1 MNGVKTYFN
10 YWGKAE
16 NDTLKVAYC
25 TGRDKNEIFV
35 QFKSQLAKNLKKPE
49 NQLQQDDL
57 DVWAKTKD
65 KKNGKEPW
73 EYNQAGY
80 AAYHLL
86 PYHCL
91 DVAAV
96 ADQWWK
102 NSSALR
108 QQFRQSIQLETEEQS
123 YAWLM
128 FFICLHDLGKLDI
141 RFQMKS
147 QEAIRQL
154 QSENYSTIQP
164 KYDPKTQYDHG
175 SNGYGWFEQEV
186 SDYGFNCIVENDAM
200 DWMQQVAGHHG
211 RIPDNQSLIEPA
223 FISNEIKQQDRQA
236 RIEWVQTLKQ
246 LFLKPVGLELS
257 DMPKTKTFPSML
269 AGFCSVCDWIGSST
283 EYLPY
288 RAAIETDLQA
298 YFTSCLPRAVNALN
312 AFGLLAKVKGQGGM
326 AALFP
331 NYKPQ
336 GLQTLVEQFP
346 LVQGLTLI
354 EAPTGS
360 GKTETA
366 LAYAAKLLTSEPNL
380 GGGIIFALPTQATA
394 NAMLKRLQDV
404 ADKLFYGG
412 ANVVLAHGKS
422 KLNPDFEKILATS
435 RLTAQGAEEA
445 GVQCSEWLGAS
456 KKRAFLGQIGVCTID
471 QVLLSVLPVRHQFVR
486 GFGIQKSILIVDE
499 VHAYDAYM
507 YGLLTKVLERQK
519 QAVGSVILL
528 SATLPHHQKAKLLQ
542 SWGIKPEQQSPAY
555 PLVTH
560 ASDKQVLPFLLPESE
575 QTAERVVSVETWQAD
590 QLILMVGQLE
600 KIAQAA
606 EQGAKV
612 AVICNL
618 VADAQHIAKQLAELT
633 KIPVDLFHSRFRFI
647 DRQHIEQD
655 ISRYYGKDEEQRAA
669 GGRIL
674 VATQVVE
681 QSLDLD
687 FDWMLTQLC
696 PVDLLFQRLGRLHRH
711 PRSRPLG
718 FEQPRCVVIV
728 PTTAGVYGDS
738 RYVYQNLRA
747 LWRTEQLLKNQEI
760 IFKSN
765 QEDLKTYTAYRDWIE
780 RVYCEA
786 AWGDEPEAV
795 EAAYQ
800 KYVDEIVSVQR
811 MVANMMVNRKVE
823 EIKSDESDKA
833 GSLTRDGEM
842 SLTVILV
849 IRKQGK
855 IFSLEDIDLE
865 DLEKWQYWQEIS
877 LNSVSVSQRWQDQL
891 PKADAKGLRF
901 LPMIFEN
908 GQWICKLDKVTFVY
922 CKETGLTILR
932 P

>member
-1 MNGVKTYFN
+1 MKDDLYYC
-10 YWGKAE
+10 YWGKADE
-16 NDTLKVAYC
+16 PLKAAYC
-25 TGRDKNEIFV
+25 LGQDKKVIV
-35 QFKSQLAKNLKKPE
+35 AKFKPQLARNLQLPESRIQESHLDEWAEKVDKKKG
-49 NQLQQDDL
+49 
-57 DVWAKTKD
+57 KTK
-65 KKNGKEPW
+65 W
-73 EYNQAGY
+73 IYQQVGY

-102 NSSALR
+102 NSPALR
-108 QQFRQSIQLETEEQS
+108 QQFRQSTQLDTEEKA

-147 QEAIRQL
+147 AEAIGQL
-154 QSENYSTIQP
+154 QREIYSSIKT
-164 KYDPKTQYDHG
+164 KFDFKTQYDHG

-186 SDYGFNCIVENDAM
+186 SDYGFDCINENEAM

-211 RIPDNQSLIEPA
+211 RIPDNNSLVEPA
-223 FISNEIKQQDRQA
+223 ISDDIKQQDKQA
-236 RIEWVQTLKQ
+236 RIQWVQSLKQ
-246 LFLKPVGLELS
+246 LFLEPVNLEWS
-257 DMPKTKTFPSML
+257 DIPETRPSML
-269 AGFCSVCDWIGSST
+269 AGFCSICDWIGSST
-283 EYLPY
+283 DYFAY
-288 RAAIETDLQA
+288 QASIQTDLKA
-298 YFTSCLPRAVNALN
+298 YFESRLPFAEKALD
-312 AFGLLAKVKGQGGM
+312 AFGVLSKVKGKGGM
-326 AALFP
+326 AVLFP
-331 NYKPQ
+331 SYRPQ
-336 GLQTLVEQFP
+336 GLQTLVDRFP
-346 LVQGLTLI
+346 LAQGLTLI

-360 GKTETA
+360 GKTEAA
-366 LAYAAKLLTSEPNL
+366 LAYASKLLTSDP
-380 GGGIIFALPTQATA
+380 GFGDSIIFALPTQATA
-394 NAMLKRLQDV
+394 NAMLKRLQEV
-404 ADKLFYGG
+404 ADKLFAGG
-412 ANVVLAHGKS
+412 ANVVLAHGKRD
-422 KLNPDFEKILATS
+422 LNPDFQSILANS

-445 GVQCSEWLGAS
+445 GVQCSEWLGTS

-486 GFGIQKSILIVDE
+486 GFGIQKSLLIVDE
-499 VHAYDAYM
+499 VHAYDSYM
-507 YGLLTKVLERQK
+507 YGLLAEVLKRQK
-519 QAVGSVILL
+519 QASGSVILL

-542 SWGIKPEQQSPAY
+542 SWDLQSEQQNPAY

-560 ASDKQVLPFLLPESE
+560 ASQNQILPFTLPESE
-575 QTAERVVSVETWQAD
+575 SSAERIVRVETWQAEH
-590 QLILMVGQLE
+590 LVLSPEQLE
-600 KIAQAA
+600 KIVRVA
-606 EQGAKV
+606 EQNAKV

-618 VADAQHIAKQLAELT
+618 VNDAQNIARQLAGLT
-633 KIPVDLFHSRFRFI
+633 TIPVDLFHSRFRFI
-647 DRQHIEQD
+647 DRQKIEQD
-655 ISRYYGKDEEQRAA
+655 ITRYYGKDEQYRTS

-711 PRSRPLG
+711 VRNRPPG
-718 FEQPRCVVIV
+718 FEQPCCVVIV
-728 PTTAGVYGDS
+728 PTTEAVYGDT

-747 LWRTEQLLKNQEI
+747 LWRTEQFLKNKEI
-760 IFKSN
+760 VFKSN
-765 QEDLKTYTAYRDWIE
+765 QDDLKTYTAYRDWIE
-780 RVYCEA
+780 RVYCER
-786 AWGDEPEAV
+786 AWGNEPEAV
-795 EAAYQ
+795 ETAYH
-800 KYVDEIVSVQR
+800 KYVDEIVGVQR

-842 SLTVILV
+842 SLTLILV
-849 IRKQGK
+849 VKKQGK
-855 IFSLEDIDLE
+855 FFTLDDVDIE
-865 DLEKWQYWQEIS
+865 GLEKWQYWQEIS

-891 PKADAKGLRF
+891 PKANAGGLRF

-908 GQWICKLDKVTFVY
+908 GQWLSKLDKVTFAY

>member
-1 MNGVKTYFN
+1 MEQALYYK
-10 YWGKAE
+10 YWGKAKSE
-16 NDTLKVAYC
+16 NE
-25 TGRDKNEIFV
+25 NEG
-35 QFKSQLAKNLKKPE
+35 P
-49 NQLQQDDL
+49 
-57 DVWAKTKD
+57 
-65 KKNGKEPW
+65 
-73 EYNQAGY
+73 
-80 AAYHLL
+80 AYHLL

-96 ADQWWK
+96 ADQWWE
-102 NSSALR
+102 NTPSLR
-108 QQFRQSIQLETEEQS
+108 QQFTQSTQLETEDKAK
-123 YAWLM
+123 AWLM
-128 FFICLHDLGKLDI
+128 FFICLHDLGKFDI

-147 QEAIRQL
+147 SAAIGQL
-154 QSENYSTIQP
+154 QPENYALI
-164 KYDPKTQYDHG
+164 KAKFDFKALYDHG
-175 SNGYGWFEQEV
+175 SNGYGWFEKEYI
-186 SDYGFNCIVENDAM
+186 DYGFNDFIEKEAM

-211 RIPDNQSLIEPA
+211 RIPDNQSLIRPSTSE
-223 FISNEIKQQDRQA
+223 EIKQQDKQA
-236 RIEWVQTLKQ
+236 RIEWVQSLKRF
-246 LFLKPVGLELS
+246 FLERAGLKLS
-257 DMPKTKTFPSML
+257 DIPENLPTML
-269 AGFCSVCDWIGSST
+269 AGFCSVCDWIGSS
-283 EYLPY
+283 EYFPY
-288 RAAIETDLQA
+288 QATIQTDLQA
-298 YFTSCLPRAVNALN
+298 YFDSRLPFAVKALN

-331 NYKPQ
+331 DYISR

-346 LVQGLTLI
+346 LAQGLTLI

-366 LAYAAKLLTSEPNL
+366 LAYAAKLLTSEPCF

-404 ADKLFYGG
+404 ADKLFDGG

-422 KLNPDFEKILATS
+422 KLNPDFEKILANS

-499 VHAYDAYM
+499 VHAYDSYM
-507 YGLLTKVLERQK
+507 YGLLTEVLKRQK

-528 SATLPHHQKAKLLQ
+528 SATLPHHQKTKLLQ
-542 SWGIKPEQQSPAY
+542 SWGVASEQQNPAY

-560 ASDKQVLPFLLPESE
+560 ASNNQALPFELSASE
-575 QTAERVVSVETWQAD
+575 PSSERRLSVETWQAN
-590 QLILMVGQLE
+590 QLILTAEQLE

-618 VADAQHIAKQLAELT
+618 VADAQHIALQLAELT
-633 KIPVDLFHSRFRFI
+633 TIPVDLFHSRFRFI
-647 DRQHIEQD
+647 DRQQTEQD
-655 ISRYYGKDEEQRAA
+655 ISHYYGKDEQHRAT

-687 FDWMLTQLC
+687 FDWMLSQLC

-711 PRSRPLG
+711 PHSRPPG

-728 PTTAGVYGDS
+728 PATEAVYGDT

-760 IFKSN
+760 VFKSD
-765 QEDLKTYTAYRDWIE
+765 QEDLKNYTAYRDWIE
-780 RVYCEA
+780 RVYCEES
-786 AWGDEPEAV
+786 WGDEPEAI
-795 EAAYQ
+795 ETAYQ

-849 IRKQGK
+849 VKKQGK
-855 IFSLEDIDLE
+855 FFTLEDINLE
-865 DLEKWQYWQEIS
+865 GLEKWQYWQEIS
-877 LNSVSVSQRWQDQL
+877 LNSVSVSQRWQDHL
-891 PKADAKGLRF
+891 PKADARGLRF
-901 LPMIFEN
+901 LPMVFEN
-908 GQWICKLDKVTFVY
+908 GQWHSKLGKVTFAY
-922 CKETGLTILR
+922 CREVGLTILR
-932 P
+932 T

>member
-1 MNGVKTYFN
+1 MTDMLYYR
-10 YWGKAE
+10 YWGKARS
-16 NDTLKVAYC
+16 D
-25 TGRDKNEIFV
+25 NE
-35 QFKSQLAKNLKKPE
+35 K
-49 NQLQQDDL
+49 
-57 DVWAKTKD
+57 
-65 KKNGKEPW
+65 G
-73 EYNQAGY
+73 

-96 ADQWWK
+96 AEVWWRH
-102 NSSALR
+102 SSALR
-108 QQFRQSIQLETEEQS
+108 QQFKQSMKTDENTA

-128 FFICLHDLGKLDI
+128 FFISLHDLGKLDI

-147 QEAIRQL
+147 PDSIDKL
-154 QSENYSTIQP
+154 QTKIYSSIKA

-186 SDYGFNCIVENDAM
+186 SDYGFDCISENEAM
-200 DWMQQVAGHHG
+200 NWMQQVAGHHG
-211 RIPDNQSLIEPA
+211 RIPDNNSLVEPA
-223 FISNEIKQQDRQA
+223 FMSDGIKQQDKLA
-236 RIEWVQTLKQ
+236 RIQWVQSLKEIFLEPVNLEWTDIPETL
-246 LFLKPVGLELS
+246 
-257 DMPKTKTFPSML
+257 PSML

-283 EYLPY
+283 EYFPY
-288 RAAIETDLQA
+288 QATIQTDLQA
-298 YFTSCLPRAVNALN
+298 YFDSRLSRAANALN
-312 AFGLLAKVKGQGGM
+312 AFGILAKVKGQGGM
-326 AALFP
+326 AALFS

-336 GLQTLVEQFP
+336 GLQTLVGNIP
-346 LVQGLTLI
+346 LKQGLTLI

-366 LAYAAKLLTSEPNL
+366 LAYASKLLTAEPSF
-380 GGGIIFALPTQATA
+380 GGGSIIFALPTQATA

-404 ADKLFYGG
+404 ADKLFAGG
-412 ANVVLAHGKS
+412 ANVVLAHGKRD
-422 KLNPDFEKILATS
+422 LNHDFQTILANS

-456 KKRAFLGQIGVCTID
+456 KKRVFLGQIGVCTID

-499 VHAYDAYM
+499 VHAYDSYM

-519 QAVGSVILL
+519 QAAGSVILL

-542 SWGIKPEQQSPAY
+542 SWGVASEQQSPAY

-560 ASDKQVLPFLLPESE
+560 ASNNQVLPFELPESE
-575 QTAERVVSVETWQAD
+575 QAAERIVSVETWQSN
-590 QLILMVGQLE
+590 QLILTTEQLE

-618 VADAQHIAKQLAELT
+618 VADAQHIARQLAALT
-633 KIPVDLFHSRFRFI
+633 TIPVDLFHSRFRFI
-647 DRQHIEQD
+647 DRQQIEQD
-655 ISRYYGKDEEQRAA
+655 ITRYYGKDEQHRAA

-711 PRSRPLG
+711 SRNRPLG

-728 PTTAGVYGDS
+728 PNTEAVYGDT

-747 LWRTEQLLKNQEI
+747 LWRTEQLLKNTAI

-765 QEDLKTYTAYRDWIE
+765 QDDLKTYTAYREWIE
-780 RVYCEA
+780 RVYCEE
-786 AWGDEPEAV
+786 AWGNEPEVV
-795 EAAYQ
+795 ETAYY
-800 KYVDEIVSVQR
+800 KYVDEIVGVQR

-842 SLTVILV
+842 SLTLILAV
-849 IRKQGK
+849 KKQGK
-855 IFSLEDIDLE
+855 FFTLDNVDLE
-865 DLEKWQYWQEIS
+865 GLEKWQYWQEIS

-891 PKADAKGLRF
+891 PKADARGLRF
-901 LPMIFEN
+901 MPMVFEN
-908 GQWICKLDKVTFVY
+908 EQWISKLDKVTFAY
-922 CKETGLTILR
+922 CKEVGLIITKA
-932 P
+932 